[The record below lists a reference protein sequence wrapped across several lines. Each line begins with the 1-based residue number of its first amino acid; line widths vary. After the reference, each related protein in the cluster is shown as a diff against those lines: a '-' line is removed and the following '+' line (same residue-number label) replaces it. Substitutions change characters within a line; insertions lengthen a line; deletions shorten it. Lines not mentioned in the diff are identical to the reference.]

1 MFARWCCRCLK
12 SERISAIRMA
22 RASFTEAMHVRR
34 EGSELV
40 VNVGTRDILHP
51 SVIEQGKDWFSCG
64 EKMGLDGQ

>member
-1 MFARWCCRCLK
+1 
-12 SERISAIRMA
+12 MA

-34 EGSELV
+34 EGPGV
-40 VNVGTRDILHP
+40 VVKVGTRDILHP